1 MSAFRELTVVHG
13 WPQTRATL
21 LAWGDRPL
29 PVVGRWVKLSAAIA
43 AAMLAG
49 VLLVSLVATPD
60 PTPRVLPG
68 INGPSDSDAVGHI
81 LIGNLLVLA
90 LHSLAC
96 LAGYLAKSSLPREA
110 ASYRGWWRA
119 LHDHAGPVAI
129 AFVGACT
136 AFSLITQTLVLGHVL
151 ASLAAQFQTTQPE
164 LLLGLM
170 THAVPELI
178 ALFLPLAAWLIGAR
192 DRAWDQLMAATLA
205 TTAIALPVLLL
216 SGLCE
221 VYVTPH
227 LLTLLHFV

>member
-1 MSAFRELTVVHG
+1 MSAHRHLAVVQG

-21 LAWGDRPL
+21 ASWGERPL
-29 PVVGRWVKLSAAIA
+29 PIVWRWVRLSALVA
-43 AAMLAG
+43 AGMLLG
-49 VLLVSLVATPD
+49 VFLISLVSTPD

-68 INGPSDSDAVGHI
+68 INGPADTDAVGHI

-96 LAGYLAKSSLPREA
+96 LAGFIAKSSLPREA
-110 ASYRGWWRA
+110 EGYSGWWRA
-119 LHDHAGPVAI
+119 VHDRAGPIAI

-151 ASLAAQFQTTQPE
+151 ASLAAQFQTSSAE
-164 LLLGLM
+164 LLAGLM
-170 THAVPELI
+170 LHAVPELV

-216 SGLCE
+216 SALCE
-221 VYVTPH
+221 VYVTSH